1 MSEDSQVDND
11 VDNKQAEPS
20 PAEVEARASGWVPKD
35 EFHGD
40 EFKWVDADEFVR
52 RAPLFKKIDIQ
63 TRELKEVKKTLDM
76 LKVHHSQVR
85 ETEYKRAL
93 AELKAAKKEAYI
105 EGNPDDILEIDDKI
119 ELVKDEQRK
128 FEATQ
133 KADVEQAVTSDIH
146 PEFQAWMNRNT
157 WYENSKPMKAYADAV
172 GIELRQS
179 GMAPTEV
186 LKKVEILV
194 KEEFP
199 NKFRNANRDKA
210 NSVEDTSKRGGNKSD
225 SGSMSLSEDERRVM
239 QRFVR
244 QGVMTE
250 KDYIA
255 ELKKVKGA

>member
-1 MSEDSQVDND
+1 MSDENQVDE
-11 VDNKQAEPS
+11 VIDNEQAPNPVET
-20 PAEVEARASGWVPKD
+20 EARASGWVPKD

-105 EGNPDDILEIDDKI
+105 EGNPDEILEIDDKI

-133 KADVEQAVTSDIH
+133 KADVEQTVTADIH

-179 GMAPTEV
+179 GMAPSEV
-186 LKKVEILV
+186 LKRVEILV

-210 NSVEDTSKRGGNKSD
+210 NSVEDTSKRGGGKND
-225 SGSMSLSEDERRVM
+225 SGAMSLTEEERRVM

-244 QGVMTE
+244 QNIMTE